1 MNLSNNI
8 PDITSTNQ
16 SIHNIMP
23 ISSAIKGLQSI
34 KSMQNVVKSG
44 IPNKE
49 ESDFIK
55 LYLFEKERTRLKS
68 EEIRILLRL
77 EIIQNR
83 LKEIQAYNDE
93 KAGQMNV
100 PEPVEKIKKAGK
112 NDKKDFKTMSIDY

>member
-1 MNLSNNI
+1 
-8 PDITSTNQ
+8 
-16 SIHNIMP
+16 MP

-34 KSMQNVVKSG
+34 KSMQNVAKSG

-55 LYLFEKERTRLKS
+55 LYLFEKERNRLKS

-77 EIIQNR
+77 EIIQKR

-93 KAGQMNV
+93 KAGQMH
-100 PEPVEKIKKAGK
+100 ETDQQEAKQKKTDEVK
-112 NDKKDFKTMSIDY
+112 SDWKTMSIDY

>member
-1 MNLSNNI
+1 
-8 PDITSTNQ
+8 
-16 SIHNIMP
+16 MP

-93 KAGQMNV
+93 KAEQMNV
-100 PEPVEKIKKAGK
+100 PELGEKSKKHGK
-112 NDKKDFKTMSIDY
+112 SDKKDFKTMSIDY